1 MSNPSSKNDCL
12 TVFYDGSCPLCR
24 REIALYQGLKAD
36 QPIEWKDVSAE
47 HTELPAHCQRDMLM
61 QRFHVQNP
69 AGELQSGALAFA
81 TLWQALPGWR
91 WLGRLSRLPGVLP
104 MMEWLYRFFLKIRPR
119 MQQGMRWWA
128 ADEVPACM
136 VADLR
141 ADQAGETGA
150 VWIYKGVLAVA
161 RHPQLR
167 SFAQAHLQTEQN
179 HLQGI
184 NRVLPPLRR
193 SKLLP
198 VWRLAGFLTGAL
210 PALFGPR
217 SVYLTI
223 AAVETFVDRHYAEQ
237 IDKLQTL
244 GTHPALLAQLQ
255 SYQADECHHRDEATG
270 MAGAQSPNALQGLW
284 CKAIGAGSAAGV
296 WLAKMI

>member
-1 MSNPSSKNDCL
+1 MSKPSSNEECL

-24 REIALYQGLKAD
+24 REIALYQGLKTD
-36 QPIEWKDVSAE
+36 QAIAWKDVSAE
-47 HTELPAHCQRDMLM
+47 QTELPANCQRDTLM
-61 QRFHVQNP
+61 RRFHIQSP
-69 AGELQSGALAFA
+69 QGELQSGALAFA

-91 WLGRLSRLPGVLP
+91 WLGRLAKLPGVLGW
-104 MMEWLYRFFLKIRPR
+104 MEWLYLGFLTIRPR
-119 MQQGMRWWA
+119 MQHAMHWWA
-128 ADEVPACM
+128 ADAVPANM

-141 ADQAGETGA
+141 SDQAGETGA

-161 RHPQLR
+161 RNPELR
-167 SFAQAHLQTEQN
+167 AFAQQHLQTEQT

-184 NRVLPPLRR
+184 NGVLPVLRR

-210 PALFGPR
+210 PALFGAR
-217 SVYLTI
+217 NVYLTI

-244 GTHPALLAQLQ
+244 GTHPTLLAQLQ
-255 SYQADECHHRDEATG
+255 RYQADECHHREEA
-270 MAGAQSPNALQGLW
+270 ANRVEEQSFNAVQRLW
-284 CKAIGAGSAAGV
+284 CKAIAVGSAVGV
-296 WLAKMI
+296 GLARRI